1 MASVHFL
8 LNQALLLLL
17 IQFALIVAP
26 VDHFMNEDAFTS
38 DRIQIELEGMLC
50 MQLTE
55 HGM

>member
-26 VDHFMNEDAFTS
+26 VDHFMTEDAFTS